1 MVDVHGQAIEGVG
14 LWRGENVSLDK
25 LIEILCALALGAS
38 WAVTMDGAAQVC
50 LDRCEGGMLHH
61 VVDHWQL
68 VDLSMLGIVDVFCH
82 IG

>member
-1 MVDVHGQAIEGVG
+1 M
-14 LWRGENVSLDK
+14 
-25 LIEILCALALGAS
+25 CALALGAS

-82 IG
+82 LG